1 MVERPASTVTAQEFR
16 HRWRY
21 FLPQLYPFRRQLA
34 VATLAML
41 VDAMLTVWR
50 PWPLKVVIDR
60 VIAMPPKPSRV
71 PILGRWIDSISFGPL
86 EVLYGACGVTLFIA
100 LSTGLLTYYFTQ
112 TLGDVGQRFIFSL
125 RRDLFTH
132 MQRLSLRFHDRQR
145 TGDLIT
151 RLTSDIQ
158 AIQEIIANGTILLG
172 SNTFLLAGMLTMMFW
187 LNWRFALM
195 ALWVA
200 PLLFLTVFRY
210 THRIKGAARA
220 ARRSDGLLA
229 AVAQESLASIRIVQG
244 LAQEEQQIERFQAQS
259 RSSLQAYLEG
269 IRYQARVA
277 PLVDML
283 AAMGLA
289 VVMWYGATHVRTGDL
304 TTGDVVVFFA
314 YVTNLYSPMKALSRL
329 SYAFNKASVGAERI
343 TEVMSV
349 RTEVF
354 DRPDARPA
362 PRFQGHIKFSN
373 VSFEYHG
380 GHPVLSQ
387 IELEV
392 CPGEKVAV
400 MGTTGAG
407 KSTLV
412 SLIPRLYDPTH
423 GSIQI
428 DHEDI
433 RNYQLNSLR
442 DQISLVLQD
451 SLLFSGTIRDNIAF
465 GRPGASDQEILMA
478 AIHAN
483 ADEFIQRLPDGYD
496 TQVAER
502 GTTLS
507 GGQKQRIAI
516 ARAVLRNAPVL
527 ILDEPT
533 SGLDAA
539 SERAVME
546 SLEKAAAGRTTLM
559 IAHRFATVRFADRI
573 ILLEQGRIVE
583 DGTHDVLLAS
593 NERYAHLYH
602 LHQSASTRHQGPLPR

>member
-1 MVERPASTVTAQEFR
+1 M
-16 HRWRY
+16 
-21 FLPQLYPFRRQLA
+21 
-34 VATLAML
+34 
-41 VDAMLTVWR
+41 
-50 PWPLKVVIDR
+50 
-60 VIAMPPKPSRV
+60 
-71 PILGRWIDSISFGPL
+71 
-86 EVLYGACGVTLFIA
+86 
-100 LSTGLLTYYFTQ
+100 
-112 TLGDVGQRFIFSL
+112 
-125 RRDLFTH
+125 
-132 MQRLSLRFHDRQR
+132 
-145 TGDLIT
+145 
-151 RLTSDIQ
+151 
-158 AIQEIIANGTILLG
+158 
-172 SNTFLLAGMLTMMFW
+172 
-187 LNWRFALM
+187 
-195 ALWVA
+195 
-200 PLLFLTVFRY
+200 
-210 THRIKGAARA
+210 
-220 ARRSDGLLA
+220 RS
-229 AVAQESLASIRIVQG
+229 
-244 LAQEEQQIERFQAQS
+244 
-259 RSSLQAYLEG
+259 
-269 IRYQARVA
+269 
-277 PLVDML
+277 
-283 AAMGLA
+283 
-289 VVMWYGATHVRTGDL
+289 GDL

-314 YVTNLYSPMKALSRL
+314 YVTNLYGPMKALSRL

-373 VSFEYHG
+373 VSFEYHSG
-380 GHPVLSQ
+380 QPVLSQ

-392 CPGEKVAV
+392 FPGEKVAI

-412 SLIPRLYDPTH
+412 SLIPRLYDPTQ

-465 GRPGASDQEILMA
+465 GRPGASDEENLMA
-478 AIHAN
+478 AIQAN

-533 SGLDAA
+533 SGLDVV
-539 SERAVME
+539 SERTVME

-559 IAHRFATVRFADRI
+559 IAHRFATIRFADRI

-583 DGTHDVLLAS
+583 DGTHDVLMAS
-593 NERYAHLYH
+593 NEHYANLYH
-602 LHQSASTRHQGPLPR
+602 LHQAAITRRQGPLPW

>member
-1 MVERPASTVTAQEFR
+1 V
-16 HRWRY
+16 
-21 FLPQLYPFRRQLA
+21 
-34 VATLAML
+34 
-41 VDAMLTVWR
+41 
-50 PWPLKVVIDR
+50 
-60 VIAMPPKPSRV
+60 
-71 PILGRWIDSISFGPL
+71 
-86 EVLYGACGVTLFIA
+86 
-100 LSTGLLTYYFTQ
+100 
-112 TLGDVGQRFIFSL
+112 
-125 RRDLFTH
+125 
-132 MQRLSLRFHDRQR
+132 
-145 TGDLIT
+145 
-151 RLTSDIQ
+151 
-158 AIQEIIANGTILLG
+158 
-172 SNTFLLAGMLTMMFW
+172 
-187 LNWRFALM
+187 
-195 ALWVA
+195 
-200 PLLFLTVFRY
+200 
-210 THRIKGAARA
+210 
-220 ARRSDGLLA
+220 RS
-229 AVAQESLASIRIVQG
+229 
-244 LAQEEQQIERFQAQS
+244 
-259 RSSLQAYLEG
+259 
-269 IRYQARVA
+269 
-277 PLVDML
+277 
-283 AAMGLA
+283 
-289 VVMWYGATHVRTGDL
+289 GDL

-314 YVTNLYSPMKALSRL
+314 YVTNLYGPMKALSRL

-373 VSFEYHG
+373 VSFEYHSG
-380 GHPVLSQ
+380 QPVLSQ

-392 CPGEKVAV
+392 FPGEKVAI

-412 SLIPRLYDPTH
+412 SLIPRLYDPTQ

-465 GRPGASDQEILMA
+465 GRPGASDEENLMA
-478 AIHAN
+478 AIQAN

-533 SGLDAA
+533 SGLDVV
-539 SERAVME
+539 SERTVME

-559 IAHRFATVRFADRI
+559 IAHRFATIRFADRI

-583 DGTHDVLLAS
+583 DGTHDVLMAS
-593 NERYAHLYH
+593 NEHYANLYH
-602 LHQSASTRHQGPLPR
+602 LHQAAITRRQGPLPW